1 MGRRPLVAAFLLV
14 ASLALGGCDADG
26 AQDGEPSGSASPLP
40 SGSLGVVTPEA
51 ADEAVL
57 GLCDLVHESDIAEA
71 NATFLDRSEQ
81 TLHVIA
87 AAAEGVDRVASSALL
102 EAKQRVEA
110 DLEEG
115 DLPQGFA
122 VDVRFLLQAVR
133 AALDVIGLGSPGCG
147 S

>member
-1 MGRRPLVAAFLLV
+1 MGRMRPFRLVALGLVLV
-14 ASLALGGCDADG
+14 ALAACEGDG
-26 AQDGEPSGSASPLP
+26 RGDGSGPSPSPLP
-40 SGSLGVVTPEA
+40 SGSLGVVTQGA

-57 GLCDLVHESDIAEA
+57 GLCDLRDETDIAEA
-71 NATFLDRSEQ
+71 NATFIDRSHQ

-87 AAAEGVDRVASSALL
+87 AAAEEVDRIASSALL

-110 DLEEG
+110 DLG
-115 DLPQGFA
+115 QGALPPGFA

-133 AALDVIGLGSPGCG
+133 AAIDVIGLEPAGCA